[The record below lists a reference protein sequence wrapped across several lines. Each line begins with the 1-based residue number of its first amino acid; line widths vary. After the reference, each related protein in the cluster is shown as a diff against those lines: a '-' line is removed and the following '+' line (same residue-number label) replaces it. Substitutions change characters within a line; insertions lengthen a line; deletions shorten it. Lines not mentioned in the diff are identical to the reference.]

1 LKQYLLDTNIII
13 YFLKGMYNLNQ
24 KIEQVGLENCFVSEI
39 TIAELFYGAE
49 KSNKRDANV
58 LVVEE
63 IVRNVAVLPL
73 TNALQLYAKEKV
85 RLQKLGTP
93 VDDFDLLIAAT
104 ALANQ
109 LILVTNNLKHFERI
123 TPLELEDWTKQL

>member
-1 LKQYLLDTNIII
+1 
-13 YFLKGMYNLNQ
+13 MYNLNQ
-24 KIEQVGLENCFVSEI
+24 KIEQIGIENCFVSEI

-49 KSNKRDANV
+49 KSSRRDANL

-63 IVRNVAVLPL
+63 IIKNMAVLPL

-85 RLQKLGTP
+85 RLQKLGTTI
-93 VDDFDLLIAAT
+93 DDFDLLIGAT

-109 LILVTNNLKHFERI
+109 LILVTNNYKHFARI
-123 TPLELEDWTKQL
+123 SNLEVEDWTK